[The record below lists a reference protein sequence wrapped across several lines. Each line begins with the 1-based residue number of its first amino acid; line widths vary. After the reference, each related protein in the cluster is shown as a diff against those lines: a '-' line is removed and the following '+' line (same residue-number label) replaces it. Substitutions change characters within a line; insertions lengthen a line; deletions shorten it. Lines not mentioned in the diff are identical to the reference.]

1 MKTIGIDIGGTS
13 IKGGRFDANNV
24 LEASNSV
31 KTEKKEYSSFLSN
44 IESLISSLLD
54 SEVKGIGIVSAGDI
68 NDDHSSYLNI
78 LNIPC
83 LKGKDLGKDLKERFN
98 LPVYIENDAVGAL
111 VSEASLRKEKNIEM
125 LTFGTGVG
133 SAAIIN
139 GKPIH
144 GGEYDFG
151 HVSLCK
157 NGYRCKCGK
166 RGCSEVYLS
175 AIALWRAACKRY
187 NRNIE
192 VVEVMD
198 LYRQGDQIAKQ
209 LIEEYC
215 LLLNKLIALIESKIH
230 PELIILG
237 GGLMNSSD
245 VFAPYLKSSKAKIEF
260 AKMGNKAGC
269 LGASI
274 LIREELENAK

>member
-13 IKGGRFDANNV
+13 IKGGRFNEDNV
-24 LEASNSV
+24 LESSNSV
-31 KTEKKEYSSFLSN
+31 KTEKRDFPSFVKN
-44 IESLISSLLD
+44 IELLISSLMD
-54 SEVKGIGIVSAGDI
+54 EDVNGVGIVSAGDI
-68 NDDHSSYLNI
+68 NDDHSSYSEI
-78 LNIPC
+78 FNIPC
-83 LKGKDLGKDLKERFN
+83 LKGQDLGKVLKEKFN
-98 LPVYIENDAVGAL
+98 IPVYIENDAVGAL
-111 VSEASLRKEKNIEM
+111 VGEASLRSEKNIEM

-133 SAAIIN
+133 SAAIID

-144 GGEYDFG
+144 GGIYDYG
-151 HVSLCK
+151 HIVLSK

-187 NRNIE
+187 NKNVE
-192 VVEVMD
+192 VVELMD
-198 LYRQGDQIAKQ
+198 LYRQGDLIAKK

-215 LLLNKLIALIESKIH
+215 LLLNKLISIIESQIH

-237 GGLMNSSD
+237 GGLMNSND

-274 LIREELENAK
+274 LIRKEIANAK